1 MKKVLVTG
9 ADGFIGRYTLPV
21 LIRVGFEVHALCWH
35 QQPDQ
40 QDGIFWH
47 HIDLMQKQDVNNLLA
62 DIQATHLLHLAWYTA
77 HGKFWHASENIE
89 WVTAS
94 LGLLKGFAKYG
105 GKRVVMAGSC
115 AEYDWDE
122 GHCSEQTTAI
132 NPSTLYG
139 KSKYELCEQ
148 SSAFCADN
156 AVSFAWGRVFFLY
169 GPGESPARF
178 VPAVINGLLNGES
191 VPCSDGHQLRDFM
204 HVSDVAS
211 AFVSLLNS
219 ELEGS
224 VNIASGE
231 AYTLKQ
237 IGERLM
243 THVDGEG
250 QIDFGALANRPDDPN
265 VITADVTR
273 LQQELNWL
281 PSYSL
286 DSGLA
291 DTVAWWKRQQE
302 RVYAG

>member
-9 ADGFIGRYTLPV
+9 ADGFIGRYTLPM
-21 LIRVGFEVHALCWH
+21 LIRAGFEVHALCWH
-35 QQPDQ
+35 EEPEQQN
-40 QDGIFWH
+40 GIFWH
-47 HIDLMQKQDVNNLLA
+47 RINLMRRQDVNDLLA
-62 DIQATHLLHLAWYTA
+62 DIQVTHLLHLAWYTA
-77 HGKFWHASENIE
+77 HGKFWDAPENLD
-89 WVTAS
+89 WVRAS
-94 LGLLKGFAKYG
+94 LGLLQCFAKYG

-115 AEYDWDE
+115 AEYDWGD
-122 GHCSEQTTAI
+122 GLCSEQTTAN

-139 KSKYELCEQ
+139 KSKYELYEQ

-156 AVSFAWGRVFFLY
+156 AISFAWGRVFFLY

-211 AFVSLLNS
+211 AFSALVNS
-219 ELEGS
+219 DLAGS

-231 AYTLKQ
+231 AYTLKY

-243 THVDGEG
+243 SHVGGKG
-250 QIDFGALANRPDDPN
+250 QVDFGALPNRPDDPN
-265 VITADVTR
+265 VITAEVTR
-273 LQQELNWL
+273 LQQDLNWL

-291 DTVAWWKRQQE
+291 DTVGWWKSKQE
-302 RVYAG
+302 IIHAS